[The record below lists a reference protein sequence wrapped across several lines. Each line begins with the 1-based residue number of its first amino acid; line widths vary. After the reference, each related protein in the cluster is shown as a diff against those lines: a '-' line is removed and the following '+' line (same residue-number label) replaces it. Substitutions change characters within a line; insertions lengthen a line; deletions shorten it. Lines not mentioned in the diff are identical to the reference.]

1 MGIEYISVI
10 AEGDYKAF
18 KILVTTTLPR
28 NFEMWLRVRE
38 RGKLRAV
45 RERAA
50 IITEVELSP
59 QEFGA
64 YCKGLKRPD
73 FSIAALDRCAR
84 QKAIAQGLGPAISA
98 SRTAGGSRRFR

>member
-1 MGIEYISVI
+1 MGIEYIAVI
-10 AEGDYKAF
+10 AEDDYKAF
-18 KILVTTTLPR
+18 KILVITTLPR
-28 NFEMWLRVRE
+28 DYEMWWRVRE

-45 RERAA
+45 KERAA
-50 IITEVELSP
+50 VIAEVQLSP

-84 QKAIAQGLGPAISA
+84 EKAVAQGLGLAVS
-98 SRTAGGSRRFR
+98 SRRTAGNSH